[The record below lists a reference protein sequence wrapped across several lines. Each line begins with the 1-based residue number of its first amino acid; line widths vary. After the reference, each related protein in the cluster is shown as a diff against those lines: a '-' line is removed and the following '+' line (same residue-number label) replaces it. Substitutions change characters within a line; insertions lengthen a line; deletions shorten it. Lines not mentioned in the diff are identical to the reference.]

1 MNHSADYL
9 DIIGPEPDLSDYR
22 DLHRW
27 DKWGVWFRRF
37 SKLAPFSNGTV
48 DEDGTVHYTPVLRSQ
63 RTRIF
68 RENK

>member
-1 MNHSADYL
+1 MNHTTDYL
-9 DIIGPEPDLSDYR
+9 EIIGPEPDISDYR

-48 DEDGTVHYTPVLRSQ
+48 DEDGTAEAELVDAGVGEIRADG
-63 RTRIF
+63 R
-68 RENK
+68 